1 MNCGIINA
9 LNIRRIFAAP
19 MNLAH
24 LVIACNIKLPFL
36 QISFICFF
44 KVKLLSIAMPKN
56 FSLELHSV
64 RELLILMDFA
74 LKFDKYKCL
83 FEAFALK
90 F

>member
-1 MNCGIINA
+1 M
-9 LNIRRIFAAP
+9 F
-19 MNLAH
+19 
-24 LVIACNIKLPFL
+24 
-36 QISFICFF
+36 
-44 KVKLLSIAMPKN
+44 AMPKN
-56 FSLELHSV
+56 FSLELRSV